1 MDVGPLT
8 TNRIHKTRKQI
19 TVYLILLV
27 ILVPVIFLR
36 QELKTESIPITKE
49 EKLYETAQS
58 NDMANFSIINNE
70 FNIFYKDIIIKDDL
84 AFINNKYSIVIYN
97 ITNPE
102 EPKILSES
110 ARCTNEILKM
120 QVEGD
125 TLFIGFNFHQSNYY
139 MTKIQAFNISEPTII
154 ESVGCFIY
162 YNFYDFVI
170 KDNYGYITTIG
181 DGMLIFS
188 VQDPTNMYTVGE
200 YGGLSN
206 AHYKIAVSENYSI
219 LYTNYNNDL
228 TLFVDTSD
236 KENPILAYIGLDY
249 YYIKEAKIQND
260 TLFLMSS
267 DSFISVNISDIYSPQ
282 YLASYSTMYTGS
294 FYINKGYAYLEGSS
308 RILIVDVRD
317 PSDFDFITYHDY
329 FNLNLSY
336 MSSMDFYENY
346 TLFTCGSGG
355 ISVYNTTGFISF
367 SKIYQSGLDG
377 GKDIHYENGLCYIL
391 ESHRFNVINAS
402 NLSNLTIISSYEL
415 DYSLDLQISNNRAYI
430 LTDYR
435 VEILNISDPINIT
448 KIGEITVPS
457 IRVFKVHDNF
467 LAVVG
472 LFLYIYDVT
481 IPNAASLLDE
491 VFLNSEYIYA
501 IEMNNETIMISDH
514 GSQIFLYDY
523 SNPFNIQLLDIVH
536 VFGYYDIDRF
546 FLYENYLFGFA
557 FYEEVIVVL

>member
-36 QELKTESIPITKE
+36 QELKTESIPNTKE
-49 EKLYETAQS
+49 EKLYETAQT

-206 AHYKIAVSENYSI
+206 AHYKIAVS
-219 LYTNYNNDL
+219 
-228 TLFVDTSD
+228 
-236 KENPILAYIGLDY
+236 
-249 YYIKEAKIQND
+249 
-260 TLFLMSS
+260 
-267 DSFISVNISDIYSPQ
+267 
-282 YLASYSTMYTGS
+282 
-294 FYINKGYAYLEGSS
+294 
-308 RILIVDVRD
+308 
-317 PSDFDFITYHDY
+317 
-329 FNLNLSY
+329 
-336 MSSMDFYENY
+336 
-346 TLFTCGSGG
+346 
-355 ISVYNTTGFISF
+355 
-367 SKIYQSGLDG
+367 
-377 GKDIHYENGLCYIL
+377 
-391 ESHRFNVINAS
+391 
-402 NLSNLTIISSYEL
+402 
-415 DYSLDLQISNNRAYI
+415 
-430 LTDYR
+430 
-435 VEILNISDPINIT
+435 
-448 KIGEITVPS
+448 
-457 IRVFKVHDNF
+457 
-467 LAVVG
+467 
-472 LFLYIYDVT
+472 
-481 IPNAASLLDE
+481 
-491 VFLNSEYIYA
+491 
-501 IEMNNETIMISDH
+501 
-514 GSQIFLYDY
+514 
-523 SNPFNIQLLDIVH
+523 
-536 VFGYYDIDRF
+536 
-546 FLYENYLFGFA
+546 
-557 FYEEVIVVL
+557 